1 MMLQKYLLVF
11 LVSMVPMIELR
22 GAVLFGAGVGPA
34 YAPLLP
40 HLHFGEYA
48 TRAFHSSVCPE
59 GLDLGADKPVVGRF
73 FQWCLVKGHRG
84 GEKLKAKSR
93 QGAVFGSDAVR
104 SHPHSRHRRLDRDPG
119 RQLPGHGIQAH
130 RPGRFDGSGHCRYHH
145 DPGGDRRICRIFLP
159 IAGFHVSHTNREK
172 PQFPGISLDFFVHIS
187 IHRIKLVG
195 VTGSRSGA
203 GRAAPPGS
211 GGSRPGCGPGCA
223 WFANPPEATS
233 CGVLPWTWFQY

>member
-22 GAVLFGAGVGPA
+22 GAVLLAPGLGLPMLPSYLICILGNMLPVPFIHLFARKVLTWGALFSVVPGKR
-34 YAPLLP
+34 AP
-40 HLHFGEYA
+40 
-48 TRAFHSSVCPE
+48 
-59 GLDLGADKPVVGRF
+59 GRRET
-73 FQWCLVKGHRG
+73 QS
-84 GEKLKAKSR
+84 KSR

-203 GRAAPPGS
+203 GRAAA
-211 GGSRPGCGPGCA
+211 SRQRRIQARLRARVRMVCKPSRS
-223 WFANPPEATS
+223 WATS